1 MANSLA
7 ALEKSIGYVFRQ
19 PSLLKLALTHRSYA
33 AQHNERLE
41 FLGDS
46 LLNCVVASL
55 LYQHFTS
62 QPEGTLSRL
71 RSTLVCQDTL
81 HDIAAR
87 LDLGSFLL
95 LGEGEIKS
103 GGRQRPSI
111 LADALESVFG
121 AIFQDSGFDSCHQV
135 ISQLFQPLI
144 VGIDPLNAGK
154 DAKTLLQ
161 EYLQGRRLPLPEY
174 HLASTSGQ
182 AHAQVFHIDCLIPS
196 LAIKSHGTGNS
207 RRAAEQAAARMAW
220 QLIEQEARRA

>member
-1 MANSLA
+1 MANSFA
-7 ALEKSIGYVFRQ
+7 SLEKSICYVFRQ
-19 PSLLKLALTHRSYA
+19 PSLLKLALTHRSYS

-62 QPEGTLSRL
+62 KPEGTLSRL

-81 HDIAAR
+81 HEIASR
-87 LDLGSFLL
+87 LDIGSYLL

-111 LADALESVFG
+111 LADALESIFG
-121 AIFQDSGFDSCHQV
+121 AIFQDSGFDSCYQV
-135 ISQLFQPLI
+135 ISRLFQPLI
-144 VGIDPLNAGK
+144 AGMDPLSAGK

-174 HLASTSGQ
+174 HLVSTSGQ
-182 AHAQVFHIDCLIPS
+182 AHAQIFHVDCLIPA
-196 LAIKSHGTGNS
+196 LAVKSHGTGNS
-207 RRAAEQAAARMAW
+207 RRVAEQAAARMAW
-220 QLIEQEARRA
+220 QQIEQEARHT